1 MACRAPRVPTPVR
14 ATVVLADIFHTI
26 QLRSRRLG
34 GWSVWM
40 ANWLRIAQGELDRLA
55 GFIRRRVGLE
65 EAEDILQEAYLALY
79 RRCSIGQVIADPLG
93 WLYRT
98 VRNKIVDTY
107 RRRGRSR
114 VRSESSMTDAEVAG
128 LLEPAEAD
136 AADPTDRAERAE
148 FRKALIEEIGNLSPE
163 QREVFLAT
171 EVDGRTY
178 RELSEKTGVNLNTL
192 LARKRYA
199 VGKLRK
205 ALSEFGSDA
214 RASVNCSKEV

>member
-1 MACRAPRVPTPVR
+1 
-14 ATVVLADIFHTI
+14 
-26 QLRSRRLG
+26 
-34 GWSVWM
+34 M

-55 GFIRRRVGLE
+55 TFIRRRVGIE
-65 EAEDILQEAYLALY
+65 DAEDILQEAYLALY
-79 RRCSIGQVIADPLG
+79 GRWSIGQVIADPLG

-98 VRNKIVDTY
+98 VRNKIIDAY

-114 VRSESSMTDAEVAG
+114 VRNESSVTDADAAG
-128 LLEPAEAD
+128 LLDLAEAD
-136 AADPTDRAERAE
+136 AANPAEQAERAE
-148 FRKALIEEIGNLSPE
+148 FRTALIEAIRNLPAR

-192 LARKRYA
+192 LARKQYA
-199 VGKLRK
+199 VLKLRK

-214 RASVNCSKEV
+214 RAMND